1 MESINLASI
10 IIKQKWKWIWT
21 VAVVKR
27 GNALYIKAR
36 RTRLTDIQNLKKSCW
51 YYLFTYLRFIGIH
64 FTVLRYKS
72 SNLRANTANKSI
84 KKNGQSSSIGNI
96 LQRQQNDEKQEKT
109 KKGTKNRI
117 RWESTYLR
125 CSRKVSGSWILKD
138 KRRFT
143 HNQIR

>member
-10 IIKQKWKWIWT
+10 IIKQKWKWICT

-27 GNALYIKAR
+27 GNALYIKAT

-51 YYLFTYLRFIGIH
+51 YYLFAYLRFIGMH

-72 SNLRANTANKSI
+72 SHLRANTANKSI
-84 KKNGQSSSIGNI
+84 MANPVAWATFYRENRMTKSK
-96 LQRQQNDEKQEKT
+96 RKQ

-125 CSRKVSGSWILKD
+125 CWRKVSGSWILKD

-143 HNQIR
+143 HNQVR